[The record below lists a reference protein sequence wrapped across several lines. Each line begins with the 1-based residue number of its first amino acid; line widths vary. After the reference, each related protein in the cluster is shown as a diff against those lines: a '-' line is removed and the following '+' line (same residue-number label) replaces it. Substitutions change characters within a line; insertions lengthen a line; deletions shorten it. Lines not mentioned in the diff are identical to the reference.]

1 MKRMNIQD
9 KIEEE
14 KMKTLILEKL
24 SKMEDLEQRKLL
36 RAIMSSFFENL
47 IDYQNES
54 NEKLEKRIFDEVE
67 DIERQFDIYATIISK
82 DNIDPID
89 EFFFPIIEE
98 DAVEKD
104 IDFFYLKNELNKS
117 KSVFFETIFL
127 KYENLQLEKLENREF
142 NVKIITNKGEI
153 QGKAVLKRNQMYLEK
168 IETIFKIFEKNVVPW
183 RTINFPYLYKLY
195 DVFININID
204 IESEIQEIIYDL
216 EEYED
221 GKYKNMIP
229 VWNIEIRIH
238 KGDRFPIPVLD
249 KVHYE
254 HTISIKKYGEQNGL
268 LVNSKG
274 MNVSAIKKTIDTMTI
289 ISDNDLSQSWEL
301 YRIVQNKMDRNK
313 KYEFEICTNARK
325 ENFINK
331 YAQKQNSI
339 IRTKAEII
347 RIIESFECSKR
358 YQIEDIEIKDTVE
371 NVFTKDLN
379 YFIMD
384 DIRVGNLKKIMVIK
398 FKIIDKKYLDI
409 DIINFIVSEVQMY
422 FPEYT
427 CIGEII

>member
-36 RAIMSSFFENL
+36 RAMMSSFFENL

-195 DVFININID
+195 DVFIKTDSEID
-204 IESEIQEIIYDL
+204 SEIQEIIYDI
-216 EEYED
+216 EEFED

-229 VWNIEIRIH
+229 VWNIEMIIH
-238 KGDRFPIPVLD
+238 KGDRFPMPAID

-254 HTISIKKYGEQNGL
+254 HTISLKKYGEKNGYL
-268 LVNSKG
+268 TIFF
-274 MNVSAIKKTIDTMTI
+274 MN
-289 ISDNDLSQSWEL
+289 L
-301 YRIVQNKMDRNK
+301 
-313 KYEFEICTNARK
+313 
-325 ENFINK
+325 
-331 YAQKQNSI
+331 
-339 IRTKAEII
+339 
-347 RIIESFECSKR
+347 
-358 YQIEDIEIKDTVE
+358 
-371 NVFTKDLN
+371 
-379 YFIMD
+379 
-384 DIRVGNLKKIMVIK
+384 
-398 FKIIDKKYLDI
+398 
-409 DIINFIVSEVQMY
+409 
-422 FPEYT
+422 
-427 CIGEII
+427 